1 MISSN
6 NYKKMSHPKHKE
18 IFYNGNYKD
27 QRLIKL
33 LKVILGLAT
42 LHTVA
47 NFSVK
52 VAIDGELKGMPF
64 QEGHIV

>member
-1 MISSN
+1 
-6 NYKKMSHPKHKE
+6 MSHPKHKE
-18 IFYNGNYKD
+18 IFYNGNYND

-64 QEGHIV
+64 Q